1 METKTKEYKKS
12 IKPENA
18 KVLTVEGL
26 KSDENIPIDLTALD
40 EHDVFDNPPKEGVYI
55 KDAYAKVENN
65 PKFRRCMHCWTE
77 LPPNEDGSPRYRR
90 VPEACPECIWRN
102 A

>member
-1 METKTKEYKKS
+1 METQMEVKIDKRTKEYKEG
-12 IKPENA
+12 IEHPVEEKPEP
-18 KVLTVEGL
+18 V
-26 KSDENIPIDLTALD
+26 
-40 EHDVFDNPPKEGVYI
+40 EGVYI

-90 VPEACPECIWRN
+90 VPEPCPVCIWRKYES
-102 A
+102 

>member
-1 METKTKEYKKS
+1 METKVDKRTKEYK
-12 IKPENA
+12 
-18 KVLTVEGL
+18 EGA
-26 KSDENIPIDLTALD
+26 ALAETLD
-40 EHDVFDNPPKEGVYI
+40 AIEQEDSPKAEPVEGVYI

-90 VPEACPECIWRN
+90 VPEPCPVCIWRD

>member
-1 METKTKEYKKS
+1 METKVDKRTKEYKDS
-12 IKPENA
+12 IEQPV
-18 KVLTVEGL
+18 VLEQGCA
-26 KSDENIPIDLTALD
+26 DAARMAIDSLRKT
-40 EHDVFDNPPKEGVYI
+40 EPVEGVYI

-77 LPPNEDGSPRYRR
+77 LPPNEDGSPKYRR
-90 VPEACPECIWRN
+90 VPEPCPVCIWRD

>member
-1 METKTKEYKKS
+1 METKVDKRTKEYKEGAALAETLDAIEQEDS
-12 IKPENA
+12 PKPEP
-18 KVLTVEGL
+18 V
-26 KSDENIPIDLTALD
+26 
-40 EHDVFDNPPKEGVYI
+40 EGVYI

-90 VPEACPECIWRN
+90 VPEPCPVCIWRD